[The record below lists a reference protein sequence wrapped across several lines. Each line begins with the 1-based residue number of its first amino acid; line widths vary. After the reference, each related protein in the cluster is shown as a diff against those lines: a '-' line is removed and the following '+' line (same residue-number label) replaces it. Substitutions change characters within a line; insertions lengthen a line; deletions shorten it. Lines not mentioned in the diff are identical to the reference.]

1 MENQMTFTPFAKA
14 KRWMAMLGAIFAMGT
29 VTSADAG
36 LFGLG
41 GTSWKEE
48 VLLHDGSTIL
58 VDRSVVR
65 GGRHEIGQQPPF
77 KEQSL
82 SFSLPGTNR
91 TVTWEDRCSE
101 DLGSANFLPMLLD
114 IVNGMSFIV
123 TTPMGCLAYNKWGRP
138 NPPYV
143 IFKHDG
149 KEWKRIPLEEL
160 PAEIKVP
167 NLIISDPDNEVKKMG
182 KNLVTANEIRDVIK
196 GYRIPEDRT
205 ILRELVMSGEGS
217 LINCEKLVSYK
228 GAWVGPGDSIG
239 KRMRDLET
247 K

>member
-1 MENQMTFTPFAKA
+1 
-14 KRWMAMLGAIFAMGT
+14 
-29 VTSADAG
+29 
-36 LFGLG
+36 
-41 GTSWKEE
+41 
-48 VLLHDGSTIL
+48 
-58 VDRSVVR
+58 
-65 GGRHEIGQQPPF
+65 
-77 KEQSL
+77 
-82 SFSLPGTNR
+82 
-91 TVTWEDRCSE
+91 
-101 DLGSANFLPMLLD
+101 MLLD
-114 IVNGMSFIV
+114 VFNGIPFVV
-123 TTPMGCLAYNKWGRP
+123 TTPMSCLAYNKWGRP

-143 IFKHDG
+143 IFKHDD

-217 LINCEKLVSYK
+217 LINCEKLVFYK

-247 K
+247 R